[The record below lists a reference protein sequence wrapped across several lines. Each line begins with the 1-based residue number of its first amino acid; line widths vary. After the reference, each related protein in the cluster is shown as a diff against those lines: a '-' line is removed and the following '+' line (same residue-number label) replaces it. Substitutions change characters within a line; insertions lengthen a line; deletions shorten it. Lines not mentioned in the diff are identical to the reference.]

1 MAVFNSALITEKSL
15 DTALTE
21 RGLPGSG
28 AALTTKI
35 NADFNLKSK
44 LTQAGLPANSIE
56 LETVIYEAIDYAQPL
71 IIGYDTVTG
80 GLPSRGVLDGP
91 GIAVRAASVSSET
104 GFPTD
109 SITDIFFGVGAA
121 WTSIYSSTN
130 QPYTGPEEV
139 PIFNSAFS
147 PNGLFTPSRRGEM
160 RIHGTVTGST
170 VDPTTAVVWM
180 ASNPGSASSWVRL
193 S

>member
-1 MAVFNSALITEKSL
+1 MAVFNSALITEKTL

-35 NADFNLKSK
+35 NADLDLNGK

-56 LETVIYEAIDYAQPL
+56 LETVIYEAIEYAQPL
-71 IIGYDTVTG
+71 IIGYDTFTG
-80 GLPSRGVLDGP
+80 AAPTRGVNDEP
-91 GIAVRAASVSSET
+91 TIGIRATSVSSEGVPT
-104 GFPTD
+104 G
-109 SITDIFFGVGAA
+109 ITDIFFGAGAV

-193 S
+193 N

>member
-15 DTALTE
+15 DAALTE

-35 NADFNLKSK
+35 NADFNLNDK

-71 IIGYDTVTG
+71 IIGYNTFTG
-80 GLPSRGVLDGP
+80 AAPTRGVNDEP
-91 GIAVRAASVSSET
+91 TIGIRATSVSSEGVPT
-104 GFPTD
+104 G
-109 SITDIFFGVGAA
+109 ITDIFFGAGAV
-121 WTSIYSSTN
+121 WTPIYSSTN

-193 S
+193 N